1 MSSYVIREGR
11 RIEVEE
17 LDVGLTPRKKKR
29 APFKADWVKLPQYWV
44 EALRQSKCLST
55 YKLAHVILFEAF
67 KREQVGGEIVL
78 SSTVTGMKRYAKTKA
93 AKELTKLGLIE
104 IGKAGNRAM
113 RVTNIYYSKKNRR
126 KE

>member
-1 MSSYVIREGR
+1 
-11 RIEVEE
+11 
-17 LDVGLTPRKKKR
+17 
-29 APFKADWVKLPQYWV
+29 
-44 EALRQSKCLST
+44 
-55 YKLAHVILFEAF
+55 VILFEAF

-104 IGKAGNRAM
+104 IGKAGNQAM
-113 RVTNIYYSKKNRR
+113 RVTNINYSKKNRR